1 MTFSLAGRCARTGM
15 LGVAVTTS
23 SIAVGSRCGFAR
35 AGVGAVLTQHRT
47 DPRLGPVGIALLQEG
62 HDAET
67 TIRDLALGTP
77 ERDWRQLAAID
88 VRGGTAFF
96 HGAHIRSIH
105 AGAQTQD
112 CVAIGNI
119 LADPGVPAAMA
130 AAFAR
135 NPSAP
140 LAERLVQGLEAGL
153 TAGGERGPVRSASLL
168 VVHQHSFPY
177 VDLRADEANAP
188 IAVLRTL
195 WEAYAPQADDYV
207 NRAVDPGSLGP
218 SEM

>member
-15 LGVAVTTS
+15 FGVAVTTS

-47 DPRLGPVGIALLQEG
+47 DPRLGPIGVALLQAG
-62 HDAET
+62 KDAEA
-67 TIRDLALGTP
+67 TIREMAAGTP

-88 VRGGTAFF
+88 AGGTTAFF
-96 HGAHIRSIH
+96 HGAHIHSIH
-105 AGAQTQD
+105 AGAQVKD

-119 LADPGVPAAMA
+119 LANAGVPAAMA

-135 NPSAP
+135 DPAAP
-140 LAERLVQGLEAGL
+140 LAERLVRGLEAGL
-153 TAGGERGPVRSASLL
+153 TAGGERGAVRSASLL
-168 VVHQHSFPY
+168 VMHQHSFPY
-177 VDLRADEANAP
+177 VDLRVDEADAP
-188 IAVLRTL
+188 IAALRVL

-207 NRAVDPGSLGP
+207 ARAVDPGSFGP
-218 SEM
+218 SQT

>member
-1 MTFSLAGRCARTGM
+1 M

-47 DPRLGPVGIALLQEG
+47 DPRLGPVGIALLEAG
-62 HDAET
+62 NNAEAT
-67 TIRDLALGTP
+67 VRELAASTP

-88 VRGGTAFF
+88 AGGGTAFF

-105 AGAQTQD
+105 AGVQAKD

-119 LADPGVPAAMA
+119 LADAGVPAAMA
-130 AAFAR
+130 AAFTRDPA
-135 NPSAP
+135 AP
-140 LAERLVQGLEAGL
+140 LAERLVRGLEAGL
-153 TAGGERGPVRSASLL
+153 AAGGERGPVRSASLL

-177 VDLRADEANAP
+177 VDLRVDEAGAP
-188 IAVLRTL
+188 IAALRAL
-195 WEAYAPQADDYV
+195 WMAYAPQADDYV
-207 NRAVDPGSLGP
+207 TRAVDPASLGP
-218 SEM
+218 TQT